1 MPEMH
6 LSHGTLPAVRES
18 KGVDARLLAREGND
32 MPLHSPFPPISHP
45 ARRSLLTL
53 GLTVLLASCLL
64 TSCSK
69 GPGEPSQDELRAE
82 VQKLLE
88 TAYCP
93 KLGEAYG
100 QGNAAVLEA
109 VTVPKEISR
118 ISRRIEELADEGR
131 TYEPTFKQ
139 VTVESVSTWNY
150 SNAFAT
156 TVEVWDVRSYSI
168 GSSRQLINEQVGQRS
183 RVKYQL
189 KRQDSDGSWIV
200 LYRELAET
208 L

>member
-1 MPEMH
+1 
-6 LSHGTLPAVRES
+6 
-18 KGVDARLLAREGND
+18 
-32 MPLHSPFPPISHP
+32 MPLHSPFLPKIRR
-45 ARRSLLTL
+45 ARPSLLLTL
-53 GLTVLLASCLL
+53 GLSLILLV
-64 TSCSK
+64 SCSK

-88 TAYCP
+88 TSYCP
-93 KLGEAYG
+93 KLGEAYAKG
-100 QGNAAVLEA
+100 DVAVLET
-109 VTVPKEISR
+109 VTVPKELSR

-156 TVEVWDVRSYSI
+156 TLEVWDVRSYSR
-168 GSSRQLINEQVGQRS
+168 GSRQLLNEQAGQRS

>member
-1 MPEMH
+1 
-6 LSHGTLPAVRES
+6 
-18 KGVDARLLAREGND
+18 
-32 MPLHSPFPPISHP
+32 MPLHSPFSPISRP
-45 ARRSLLTL
+45 ARHRSLLSL
-53 GLTVLLASCLL
+53 GFLVLLAFLP
-64 TSCSK
+64 TACSK

-88 TAYCP
+88 TSYCP
-93 KLGEAYG
+93 KLGQAYATG
-100 QGNAAVLEA
+100 DVAVLET
-109 VTVPKEISR
+109 VTVPKELSR

-131 TYEPTFKQ
+131 TYEPSFKQ

-156 TVEVWDVRSYSI
+156 TLEVWDVRSYSI
-168 GSSRQLINEQVGQRS
+168 GSSRQLINEQIGQRS

-189 KRQDSDGSWIV
+189 KRQDSDNSWIV
-200 LYRELAET
+200 LYRELAES